1 MSEKRGYPNPNY
13 TEEDILPGIPVEVKS
28 EILLDDQLIEFI
40 QKSAMFDCLTAT
52 IKAMGKVDDAVVRAL
67 TGTLDPKE
75 NEEIEQ
81 FRTWW
86 HQERDENDKLKQKVA
101 QLERARTELMEI
113 LKQNKIGPFAED
125 QENAEEK
132 SNE

>member
-132 SNE
+132 SDE